1 MKIKLNQFKQLKYEK
16 NTFLKLNRFKQLKHE
31 KNTFFRPGHEKMLR
45 MRQLR
50 QNQYSR

>member
-1 MKIKLNQFKQLKYEK
+1 MKIKLNQFKQLKYDK

-31 KNTFFRPGHEKMLR
+31 KNTFFRPGREKMLR